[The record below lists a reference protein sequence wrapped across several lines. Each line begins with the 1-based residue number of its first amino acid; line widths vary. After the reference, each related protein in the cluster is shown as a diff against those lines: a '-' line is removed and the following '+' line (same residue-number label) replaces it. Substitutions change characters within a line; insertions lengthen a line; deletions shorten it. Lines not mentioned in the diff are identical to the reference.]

1 MEKELEEE
9 LEEEPNIPDLKN
21 VVPCTKIMPTLKPQE
36 AQCYQT
42 LRLCILEGAGRTGS
56 LATVEQSE
64 AEHN

>member
-1 MEKELEEE
+1 MEEQLEEE
-9 LEEEPNIPDLKN
+9 LEEEPGIPDLKN
-21 VVPCTKIMPTLKPQE
+21 VVPCATIMPALQPQE

-42 LRLCILEGAGRTGS
+42 VRLCILEGAGRAIS